1 MTIKFSDIEDA
12 FISVS
17 MGVMFTCITF
27 LCKKTGTI
35 FYISDAGDLDAPSE
49 YLDDDLDN
57 YIDIPH
63 KNDLNFAKLI
73 VLEFSVMYLQDK
85 IEKVNSFYRRKGAY
99 SQLSYLLAAK
109 EELLD
114 KCYAFKEGERNKALN
129 EWRKDND
136 IIVEG

>member
-1 MTIKFSDIEDA
+1 MPIKFSDIEDA
-12 FISVS
+12 FIFVS
-17 MGVMFTCITF
+17 MGVMFTCSAF
-27 LCKKTGTI
+27 LCKRTGTI

-57 YIDIPH
+57 YIDISH
-63 KNDLNFAKLI
+63 KNDLYFAKLL
-73 VLEFSVMYLQDK
+73 VLEFSALYLQDN

-99 SQLSYLLAAK
+99 SKFSYLLAAK

-114 KCYAFKEGERNKALN
+114 KCYAFKEGEQNKALS
-129 EWRKDND
+129 EWCKDND